1 MRFYSPKSASQSTA
15 DFAIMQQVTL
25 QREVN
30 ISGNVAEYAQGGGIL
45 LRQTDLVAFDAVE
58 VRETS
63 LLTTYWSE
71 STISS

>member
-30 ISGNVAEYAQGGGIL
+30 ISGNVAEYAGGGGIL
-45 LRQTDLVAFDAVE
+45 LSRTDLVAFDAVE